1 MMNQIKLN
9 VGGVTYTVKSDE
21 NAEYLSRLGNELEQ
35 RLKNISKRNPTL
47 STAMVAVIAALE
59 ASDEAYK
66 AKEELKHLKEKSRAE
81 KPQQT
86 DKRQMRFN
94 EK

>member
-21 NAEYLSRLGNELEQ
+21 NAEYLNRLGNELEQ

-66 AKEELKHLKEKSRAE
+66 AKEELKRLKEKSRAE

>member
-21 NAEYLSRLGNELEQ
+21 NAEYLNRLGNELEQ

-59 ASDEAYK
+59 ASDEANK
-66 AKEELKHLKEKSRAE
+66 AKEELKRLKEKSRAE